1 MKTLVISIL
10 AAVPLAC
17 GLSAAQAQQP
27 VDNYEEVALTAGKY
41 ASAIPALEANL
52 RADPTNES
60 LLLNLAMA
68 YRRSGE
74 AAKADVLY
82 KRVLFQEDVVLN
94 GAGGVQAWSHDLA
107 KAGMALNRPR

>member
-27 VDNYEEVALTAGKY
+27 VDNYEAVALTQGQY
-41 ASAIPALEANL
+41 GRAIPALESRL
-52 RADPTNES
+52 RADPTDES

-68 YRRSGE
+68 YRKSGE
-74 AAKADVLY
+74 AAKADALY
-82 KRVLFQEDVVLN
+82 RRVLFQEDVVLN
-94 GAGGVQAWSHDLA
+94 GTGGAKAWSHQLA
-107 KAGMALNRPR
+107 KAGMALNRAR

>member
-1 MKTLVISIL
+1 MKTLVIAIL

-17 GLSAAQAQQP
+17 GSSAALAQQP
-27 VDNYEEVALTAGKY
+27 VDNYEAVALSAGDY
-41 ASAIPALEANL
+41 SRAIPALEARL
-52 RADPTNES
+52 RADPTDES

-68 YRRSGE
+68 YRKSGE
-74 AAKADVLY
+74 TAKADLLY

-107 KAGMALNRPR
+107 KAGMALNRSR

>member
-1 MKTLVISIL
+1 LTVL

-17 GLSAAQAQQP
+17 GFSAAQAQQP
-27 VDNYEEVALTAGKY
+27 VDNYETVALSTGDY
-41 ASAIPALEANL
+41 SRAIPALEARL

-68 YRRSGE
+68 YRKSGE
-74 AAKADVLY
+74 AAKADLLY